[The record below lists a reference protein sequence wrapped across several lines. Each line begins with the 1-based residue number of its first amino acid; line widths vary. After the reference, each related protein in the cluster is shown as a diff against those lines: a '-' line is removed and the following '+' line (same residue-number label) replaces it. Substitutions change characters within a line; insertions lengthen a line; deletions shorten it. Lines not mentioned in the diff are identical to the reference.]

1 MIASPTR
8 PIGRLS
14 VAMCVAACFAS
25 CVSTSAEDLFSLA
38 TKPALPYS
46 VLVSG
51 GGFVDASATV
61 NSESPFAR
69 TFALP
74 GESVEAFSLERLV
87 SRMRDG
93 RVFVSMA
100 LDAGPVAARETIAST
115 TEEVAPGVAA
125 LRTTLSRARRQG
137 HDFPLV
143 VEKIID
149 GPIEYRGV
157 NDRWPFTFVAW
168 LFALGSVI
176 PDHTY
181 ESHAQLRVSMRDVYS
196 GRRVFSGLVVSGPVN
211 LNMFERCGI
220 LGFLQSLI
228 IPPFWTLTDAENII
242 DSVREASIERI
253 LVSAVRRLKSAEART
268 ALDESGPASIQIER
282 EKRVWRVKVTAKEPI
297 SAVAVRLDGNL
308 IDSTV
313 AEAFERSLLD
323 SRSGGPN
330 EYQYS
335 ALWSV
340 PGGRRL
346 QILIETDA
354 ARVSSVT
361 QSLKDN

>member
-1 MIASPTR
+1 MIASPAR
-8 PIGRLS
+8 LLGRLF

-25 CVSTSAEDLFSLA
+25 CVSTTAEDLLSLA

-61 NSESPFAR
+61 NSESPLAR

-74 GESVEAFSLERLV
+74 GERVEAFPLERFV
-87 SRMRDG
+87 SRLRDG

-100 LDAGPVAARETIAST
+100 LDADPGAARETIAST
-115 TEEVAPGVAA
+115 TEEVAPGVVA
-125 LRTTLSRARRQG
+125 LRTTLSRARREG
-137 HDFPLV
+137 HDFLLV

-149 GPIEYRGV
+149 GPIDYCGV
-157 NDRWPFTFVAW
+157 NDRWPFTCAAW
-168 LFALGSVI
+168 LLALGSVI

-220 LGFLQSLI
+220 LGFLQSVI

-242 DSVREASIERI
+242 ASVRESSIERI

-282 EKRVWRVKVTAKEPI
+282 EKRVWRVKVSAKEPI

-308 IDSTV
+308 IDATV

-323 SRSGGPN
+323 SRSGGPD

-340 PGGRRL
+340 SGGRRL